1 MTASASCLRRADVS
15 ETVEDVAAL
24 LASLRSEE
32 SEEDEGVHAGTI
44 ESLSAFPEE
53 VFGRGV
59 ALAWEELVAIP
70 KTYAG
75 EVLNA
80 ICNCGYDSIRAFND
94 VYAEL
99 LPQAQSLLKA
109 LIDFHESEVWLAGPE
124 KGLLTTV
131 RDTFFD
137 SL

>member
-1 MTASASCLRRADVS
+1 MS

-24 LASLRSEE
+24 IASLRSEE
-32 SEEDEGVHAGTI
+32 SEEDEGVHAEAI
-44 ESLSAFPEE
+44 ESLSVFPED
-53 VFGRGV
+53 VLGRGV

-80 ICNCGYDSIRAFND
+80 ICNSGYDAISGFND

-109 LIDFHESEVWLAGPE
+109 LIDFHESEVWLAGAE

>member
-1 MTASASCLRRADVS
+1 MSQ
-15 ETVEDVAAL
+15 TVEDVATL
-24 LASLRSEE
+24 IGSLRSEQE
-32 SEEDEGVHAGTI
+32 AGVHDDTI
-44 ESLSAFPEE
+44 EALAAFPEA
-53 VFGRGV
+53 VLGRGA

-75 EVLNA
+75 EVLSG
-80 ICNCGYDSIRAFND
+80 ICNSGYDAIRAFND
-94 VYAEL
+94 VYAAL

-109 LIDFHESEVWLAGPE
+109 LIDYHEGEVWLAGAE

-131 RDTFFD
+131 PDTFFD